1 MFSDDNVKDVQS
13 VLFQVQWQTRLH
25 IWLQGAGKIW
35 NCCGKSDY
43 CSKEDCQDMNIW
55 KSGNNVLF
63 LCFASICCLEILL
76 CTLWFGINH
85 QLNKIIQ
92 LFIDVAKQYRSQ
104 YSGLVVPLAMFIIFP
119 HFHICLCS
127 STLLCYISL
136 LSGLWNDRHQ
146 YPMSNTK
153 II

>member
-1 MFSDDNVKDVQS
+1 MFGDDNVKDVQS

-104 YSGLVVPLAMFIIFP
+104 YSGPVLPLQCLLFLPNFTSANVQPLFFSFSLSFSFLLLV
-119 HFHICLCS
+119 
-127 STLLCYISL
+127 ISL
-136 LSGLWNDRHQ
+136 AFCVSQ
-146 YPMSNTK
+146 F
-153 II
+153 